1 MRGKNKCRRIK
12 ENKSSKCGKI
22 KENKRSNFRKIK
34 ENLRLKSSFI
44 CAVDMVN

>member
-22 KENKRSNFRKIK
+22 KENKRSNCRKIK

-44 CAVDMVN
+44 CAEDMVN

>member
-22 KENKRSNFRKIK
+22 KENKRSNCRKIK

>member
-1 MRGKNKCRRIK
+1 MRGKNKYRRIK
-12 ENKSSKCGKI
+12 ENKSSKCRKI
-22 KENKRSNFRKIK
+22 KENKRSNCRKIK

>member
-12 ENKSSKCGKI
+12 ENKNSKCGKI
-22 KENKRSNFRKIK
+22 KENKRSNCRKIK

>member
-22 KENKRSNFRKIK
+22 KENKRSNCRKIK

-44 CAVDMVN
+44 YAVDMVN

>member
-12 ENKSSKCGKI
+12 ENKSSKCRKI
-22 KENKRSNFRKIK
+22 KENKRSNCRKIK